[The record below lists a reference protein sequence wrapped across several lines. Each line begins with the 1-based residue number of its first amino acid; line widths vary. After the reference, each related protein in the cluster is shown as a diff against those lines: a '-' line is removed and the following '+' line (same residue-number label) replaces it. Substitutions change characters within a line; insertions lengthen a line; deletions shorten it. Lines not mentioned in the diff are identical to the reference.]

1 MTDEFTISPATR
13 CGTVALI
20 VADLG
25 RSLQYYTQRIGLRVH
40 RQAAGSAWLGAGGE
54 DLLHLVE
61 QPSARPVQRGR
72 TGLYHF
78 AILTPS
84 RSDLGRTL
92 QHLVA
97 AETTIDGASD
107 HGVSEALY
115 LTDPDG
121 HGIEIYRDRPRSEW
135 PHLGDELRMTLDPL
149 DFRGVMAAA
158 GGNGTPYAG
167 MHPATV
173 IGHVHLHVAALP
185 AAEAFYVDAL
195 GLALMQ
201 RFQGQASFVAAGG
214 YHHHLGLNV
223 WAGVGAPPPP
233 VDAARLAWYELVLPD
248 AGALKAAVEHLAAS
262 GFPATPDG
270 EGWRVLDPAQN
281 LLVLR
286 RAAAIQD

>member
-1 MTDEFTISPATR
+1 MTDKFTISPATR

-20 VADLG
+20 VADLS
-25 RSLQYYTQRIGLRVH
+25 RSLQYYTRRIGLQVH
-40 RQAAGSAWLGAGGE
+40 RQEPGAAWLGAGGE
-54 DLLHLVE
+54 DLLHLNE
-61 QPSARPVQRGR
+61 QPGARAVQRGH

-84 RSDLGRTL
+84 RADLGRTL

-97 AETTIDGASD
+97 TETRIDGASD

-121 HGIEIYRDRPRSEW
+121 HGIEIYRDRPTGEW
-135 PHLGDELRMTLDPL
+135 PVTRDGLRMTLDPL

-158 GGNGTPYAG
+158 GGNGTSYAG
-167 MHPATV
+167 MHRDTV
-173 IGHVHLHVAALP
+173 IGHVHLHVADLR

-195 GLALMQ
+195 GLDLMQ
-201 RFQGQASFVAAGG
+201 RFQGQASFVSAGG

-233 VDAARLAWYELVLPD
+233 VDAARLACYELVLPD
-248 AGALKAAVEHLAAS
+248 TAALQAAVDHLAAM
-262 GFPATPDG
+262 GVTATPEG
-270 EGWRVLDPAQN
+270 SGWRTVDPAQN
-281 LLVLR
+281 VLILR
-286 RAAAIQD
+286 SAA